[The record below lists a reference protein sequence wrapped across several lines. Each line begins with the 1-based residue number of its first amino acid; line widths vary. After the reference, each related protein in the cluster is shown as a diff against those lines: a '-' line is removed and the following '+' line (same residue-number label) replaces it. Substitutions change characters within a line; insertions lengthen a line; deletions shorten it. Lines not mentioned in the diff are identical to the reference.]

1 MHIPIIHDME
11 WNDSFMTLFRNAVER
26 YHERPQTPAD
36 RFFLPDECSFLA
48 EIGYKPEEMHAYIQ
62 DYATMGD
69 PSPSTVLLIAATRRA
84 FFITSQRGI
93 FGNAKPVK
101 EEDLPAESDEF
112 QGIHYLPRI
121 IRKAEAKLHGTLD
134 ANVMYYNEKDR
145 EFLRRHGNIHPADFL
160 QLTWTFHG
168 DKQKM
173 VSYVLNTINAAQTAQ
188 AHDGQATK
196 EASEAQPQRNSSA
209 VQSELKLD

>member
-26 YHERPQTPAD
+26 FHERPQTPVD
-36 RFFLPDECSFLA
+36 RFFLPDECSILA
-48 EIGYKPEEMHAYIQ
+48 DIGYKPAEMHAYIQ
-62 DYATMGD
+62 DYATKGD
-69 PSPSTVLLIAATRRA
+69 PSPSTILLIAATRRA

-101 EEDLPAESDEF
+101 EEDLPAENDAF
-112 QGIHYLPRI
+112 QEIRYLPRM

-134 ANVMYYNEKDR
+134 ENVMYYCEKDR
-145 EFLRRHGNIHPADFL
+145 EFLRKHGNIHPADFL
-160 QLTWTFHG
+160 QMTWAAHG

-173 VSYVLNTINAAQTAQ
+173 VSSVLNAIHAQQPANAP
-188 AHDGQATK
+188 D
-196 EASEAQPQRNSSA
+196 QRNKTPNPAEQQAASSPI
-209 VQSELKLD
+209 QSELKLD

>member
-1 MHIPIIHDME
+1 ME

-26 YHERPQTPAD
+26 FHERPQTPVE

-48 EIGYKPEEMHAYIQ
+48 DIGYKPAEMHAYIQ
-62 DYATMGD
+62 DYATKGD
-69 PSPSTVLLIAATRRA
+69 PGPSTILLIAAMRRA

-101 EEDLPAESDEF
+101 EEDLPSENDEF
-112 QGIHYLPRI
+112 QGIPYLPRI

-134 ANVMYYNEKDR
+134 DNVMYYSEKDR
-145 EFLRRHGNIHPADFL
+145 DFLRNHGNIHPADFL
-160 QLTWTFHG
+160 QMTWTAHG

-173 VSYVLNTINAAQTAQ
+173 VSAVLNAMQSTQSPATQEPQ
-188 AHDGQATK
+188 AKTNTP
-196 EASEAQPQRNSSA
+196 AQPADNGA